1 MRHFS
6 RFQILLMALA
16 LFVPLMATAADKPV
30 LEPLPEPPEAP
41 AGYEPDPATEPQI
54 TIIKRG
60 EETIEEYR
68 VNGELYMQKI
78 TPSHGVPYYLV
89 KETVDG
95 GWARMDGP
103 GERLAIPNWVLFR
116 F

>member
-1 MRHFS
+1 MR
-6 RFQILLMALA
+6 RLPLMTMLILLAPLLA
-16 LFVPLMATAADKPV
+16 VAADKPV

-41 AGYEPDPATEPQI
+41 AGYEPDPATEPQV
-54 TIIKRG
+54 TIVKKG
-60 EETIEEYR
+60 EDTVEEYR
-68 VNGELYMQKI
+68 MNGELYMQKI

-89 KETVDG
+89 KENVDG

-103 GERLAIPNWVLFR
+103 GDRLAIPNWVLFR

>member
-1 MRHFS
+1 MS
-6 RFQILLMALA
+6 RIRNLAFLA
-16 LFVPLMATAADKPV
+16 LSLPLLASAADAPPQ
-30 LEPLPEPPEAP
+30 LEPLPEPPP
-41 AGYEPDPATEPQI
+41 PPPGYEPDPASEPQV

-60 EETIEEYR
+60 EDTIEEYR
-68 VNGELYMQKI
+68 VNGQLYMMKV

-89 KETVDG
+89 KETIDG

-103 GERLAIPNWVLFR
+103 GERLAIPQWVIFN

>member
-1 MRHFS
+1 MRRIPVLPF
-6 RFQILLMALA
+6 LVLLTPLMALA
-16 LFVPLMATAADKPV
+16 ADPPP

-41 AGYEPDPATEPQI
+41 AGYEPDPATEPQVNI
-54 TIIKRG
+54 VKRG

-68 VNGELYMQKI
+68 MNGELYMQKV
-78 TPSHGVPYYLV
+78 TPAHGVPYYLV

-103 GERLAIPNWVLFR
+103 GERYAIPNWVLFR